1 MNQFKNN
8 AFNSGSGNK
17 IWRKLKLGALM
28 AIVLMAT
35 MMSCTYVSVNG
46 DEEAVLIMKPF
57 FFGHGGV
64 DDTPV
69 SSGRIMVAAT
79 TDDIIFKITPNA
91 YSEKFENLISE
102 DNVPLDFETHL
113 TLRILKGS
121 TPDLYKTFGADW
133 YEHNV
138 STKFR
143 SLVRDVVSAYK
154 MQDLISSREILTA
167 IDDKLYKSMESYFKH
182 IKIPVDI
189 IQVTIGAATP
199 PDEVLV
205 ETQKTAAQN
214 QSILTQEA
222 RAKAEL
228 SRKQAEINKAI
239 ADEAYKQQMGMTIS
253 DYLELRQLEIEK
265 EKVELIKDK
274 QNVSIIFGD
283 VKPVKNIK

>member
-1 MNQFKNN
+1 MNLFNKRKNLTT
-8 AFNSGSGNK
+8 SKRS
-17 IWRKLKLGALM
+17 IWTRLRNGAV
-28 AIVLMAT
+28 IVAVMMLT
-35 MMSCTYVSVNG
+35 MMSCSYVSVNG

-64 DDTPV
+64 DEKPV

-91 YSEKFENLISE
+91 YAEKFENLISD

-113 TLRILKGS
+113 TLRIIKGS
-121 TPDLYKTFGADW
+121 TPDLYENFGADW

-138 STKFR
+138 SPKFR

-167 IDDKLYKSMESYFKH
+167 IDEKLYNSMTIYFKQ

>member
-1 MNQFKNN
+1 MNQLKNRN
-8 AFNSGSGNK
+8 TSVGSRILRGLK
-17 IWRKLKLGALM
+17 IGGLIFVVTIIG
-28 AIVLMAT
+28 
-35 MMSCTYVSVNG
+35 MSSCSYVSVNG

-64 DDTPV
+64 DETPV

-79 TDDIIFKITPNA
+79 TDDVIFKITPVA
-91 YSEKFENLISE
+91 YAEKFENLISD

-113 TLRILKGS
+113 TLRIHKGS
-121 TPDLYKTFGADW
+121 TPDLYKNFGADW

-138 STKFR
+138 SPKFR

-167 IDDKLYKSMESYFKH
+167 IDEKLFKSMETYFKA
-182 IKIPVDI
+182 IKIPVEI
-189 IQVTIGAATP
+189 MQVTIGAATP

-239 ADEAYKQQMGMTIS
+239 ADEAYKQQMGMSIS

-283 VKPVKNIK
+283 VKPVKTIK

>member
-1 MNQFKNN
+1 MNYFKNKT
-8 AFNSGSGNK
+8 SGKS
-17 IWRKLKLGALM
+17 IFRKLKLSAFIFIALM
-28 AIVLMAT
+28 IT
-35 MMSCTYVSVNG
+35 MMSCGYVSVNG
-46 DEEAVLIMKPF
+46 DEEAVLIKKPF

-69 SSGRIMVAAT
+69 KPGRILVAAT
-79 TDDIIFKITPNA
+79 TDDVIFKITPNA
-91 YSEKFENLISE
+91 YAEKFENLISD

-113 TLRILKGS
+113 TLKIKMGS
-121 TPDLYKTFGADW
+121 TPELYKNFGSEW
-133 YEHNV
+133 YHHNV
-138 STKFR
+138 SPKFR
-143 SLVRDVVSAYK
+143 AMVRDVVSAYK
-154 MQDLISSREILTA
+154 MQDLISSREILSS
-167 IDDKLYKSMESYFKH
+167 IDEKLYKNMELYFKQ
-182 IKIPVDI
+182 INIPVDI

-199 PDEVLV
+199 PDEVLM

-239 ADEAYKQQMGMTIS
+239 ADQSYKNQMGMSIA

>member
-1 MNQFKNN
+1 MADYRNKLNV
-8 AFNSGSGNK
+8 NSTGGF
-17 IWRKLKLGALM
+17 WRKLKVIAFITVVLLVTM
-28 AIVLMAT
+28 A
-35 MMSCTYVSVNG
+35 SCSYVTVNG
-46 DEEAVLIMKPF
+46 DEEAVLVKKPF
-57 FFGHGGV
+57 FFGHGGI
-64 DDTPV
+64 DDVPV

-79 TDDIIFKITPNA
+79 TDEVLFKITPIA
-91 YSEKFENLISE
+91 YAEKFQNLISD

-113 TLRILKGS
+113 TLQIHKGS
-121 TPDLYKTFGADW
+121 TPLLFGKFGADW

-138 STKFR
+138 SPKFR

-154 MQDLISSREILTA
+154 MQDLISSREILTS
-167 IDDKLYKSMESYFKH
+167 IDDKLFKSMEVYFKQ
-182 IKIPVDI
+182 ISLPVDL

-228 SRKQAEINKAI
+228 ARKDAEINKAI
-239 ADEAYKQQMGMTIS
+239 ADEAYKRQMGMSTS
-253 DYLELRQLEIEK
+253 EYLELRQLEIEK

-283 VKPVKNIK
+283 VKPVKNVK